1 MDDFDSLRICPD
13 CDCRFCFE
21 SAAEPMTPDLWL
33 VVVQCPNCWGAWRR
47 TVSDVELEL
56 FEHALDDD
64 TRILESEFEELV
76 IANAVADAEQRE
88 AEVSRFASALQA
100 GAILPMDF

>member
-1 MDDFDSLRICPD
+1 MDDYESLRICPD

-64 TRILESEFEELV
+64 TRVIEAEVEEMV
-76 IANAVADAEQRE
+76 IACALADAEQL
-88 AEVSRFASALQA
+88 AVEVARFAAALEA
-100 GAILPMDF
+100 DAILPMDF